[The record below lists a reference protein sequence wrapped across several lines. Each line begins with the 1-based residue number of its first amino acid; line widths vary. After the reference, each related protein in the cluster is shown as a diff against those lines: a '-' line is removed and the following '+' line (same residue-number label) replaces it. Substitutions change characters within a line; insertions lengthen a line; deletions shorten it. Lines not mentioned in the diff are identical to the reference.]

1 MKMAA
6 DITAIIL
13 TKNEEINIA
22 DCIESVIETV
32 KRIVVIDSYSTDR
45 TVEIAKG
52 YSAEV
57 YQHPFENY
65 AKQFMYGVEISNIDT
80 MWTLR
85 IDADERLTPD
95 SATELEKLCD
105 DNMDNDVS
113 GIVLRFK
120 KNFLGKDLRHGGVYP
135 WKKMNC
141 YKTKLGTIENRKMDE
156 HIILSSGNV
165 IEMKN
170 DSLHFDFKSL
180 EHFVAK
186 HNWYSS
192 RETVDYFEHT
202 EQYKQK
208 KQIDFKTW
216 IKMNIYYRLPL
227 GMRAHVYYLY
237 RYYILRGFL
246 DGREGKIY
254 AFLQAYWYR
263 YLVDAKIYECKVMGI
278 RYKGEGAL
286 KA

>member
-1 MKMAA
+1 MAA

-65 AKQFMYGVEISNIDT
+65 AKQFMYGVEITNIDT

-95 SATELEKLCD
+95 SAAELEKLCD
-105 DNMDNDVS
+105 DNMDSDVS

-120 KNFLGKDLRHGGVYP
+120 KNFLGKDLQQR
-135 WKKMNC
+135 
-141 YKTKLGTIENRKMDE
+141 
-156 HIILSSGNV
+156 
-165 IEMKN
+165 
-170 DSLHFDFKSL
+170 
-180 EHFVAK
+180 
-186 HNWYSS
+186 
-192 RETVDYFEHT
+192 
-202 EQYKQK
+202 
-208 KQIDFKTW
+208 
-216 IKMNIYYRLPL
+216 
-227 GMRAHVYYLY
+227 
-237 RYYILRGFL
+237 
-246 DGREGKIY
+246 
-254 AFLQAYWYR
+254 
-263 YLVDAKIYECKVMGI
+263 
-278 RYKGEGAL
+278 
-286 KA
+286 

>member
-1 MKMAA
+1 MAA

-22 DCIESVIETV
+22 DCIESVIKTV

-45 TVEIAKG
+45 TVDIVKG

-65 AKQFMYGVEISNIDT
+65 AKQFMYGIEISNIDT

-95 SATELEKLCD
+95 SAAELEKLCD